1 MSAAHVMSKRERLQA
16 LAAGQAVN
24 RPAVA
29 LWRHFPGD
37 DARPDDL
44 AAAHI
49 WWQHTFDW
57 DLLKVT
63 PSSSYCIQ
71 DWGVQATWQG
81 GDEGTW
87 AYKNAVIQQPADW
100 ARLPLLDP
108 NAGALGR
115 AKQAV
120 AAVCQTVGRDTPV
133 LMTIFSPLA
142 QAKNLAGPRLLSHLR
157 KHPDAV
163 QVGLEIITQSILRYV
178 DALAATGIAG
188 IFYAVQL
195 AEPSRLSR
203 AEYEQFGQPLDLRI
217 LHAAGGYWFNML
229 HAHGLDVYLDLLAGY
244 PVQAINWH
252 DREGGPS
259 LAEGGAIFPGAL
271 SGGLD
276 RRTVHLAAPDDV
288 RREATDA
295 IEQTAGQR
303 LLLSTGCV
311 SMTNAP
317 LSNLWAARRS
327 VEGDWVIG

>member
-1 MSAAHVMSKRERLQA
+1 MTSPAMSKRQRLQA
-16 LAAGQAVN
+16 LAAGQPAD

-49 WWQHTFDW
+49 GWQRTFDW

-71 DWGVQATWQG
+71 DWGVQAAWQG

-87 AYKNAVIQQPADW
+87 TYRNTVVQQPQDW
-100 ARLPLLDP
+100 ARLAVLDP
-108 NAGALGR
+108 SAGALGR
-115 AKQAV
+115 ARQAV
-120 AAVCQTVGRDTPV
+120 TAVCQAVGPDVPV

-142 QAKNLAGPRLLSHLR
+142 QAKNLAGPNLLPHLR

-163 QVGLEIITQSILRYV
+163 QAGLETIAQSVLRYV
-178 DALAATGIAG
+178 DALADTGIDG
-188 IFYAVQL
+188 IFYAAQL
-195 AEPSRLSR
+195 ADPGRLSR
-203 AEYEQFGQPLDLRI
+203 AEYEQFGRPLDLHI
-217 LHAAGGYWFNML
+217 LRAAGGYWFNML
-229 HAHGLDVYLDLLAGY
+229 HAHGLDVYFDLLAGY
-244 PVQAINWH
+244 PVQALNWH

-259 LAEGGAIFPGAL
+259 LAEGGALFPGVL

-288 RREATDA
+288 RREAADA
-295 IEQTAGQR
+295 MQQTAGQR
-303 LLLSTGCV
+303 LILSTGCV
-311 SMTNAP
+311 SMTNSP
-317 LSNLWAARRS
+317 LSNLWAVRRS
-327 VEGDWVIG
+327 VEGEG

>member
-1 MSAAHVMSKRERLQA
+1 MSKRQRLQA
-16 LAAGQAVN
+16 LAAGQPAD

-49 WWQHTFDW
+49 GWQRTFDW

-71 DWGVQATWQG
+71 DWGVQAAWQG

-87 AYKNAVIQQPADW
+87 TYRNTVVQQPQDW
-100 ARLPLLDP
+100 ARLAVLDP
-108 NAGALGR
+108 SAGALGR
-115 AKQAV
+115 ARQAV
-120 AAVCQTVGRDTPV
+120 TAVCQAVGPDVPV

-142 QAKNLAGPRLLSHLR
+142 QAKNLAGPNLLPHLR

-163 QVGLEIITQSILRYV
+163 QAGLETIAQSVLRYV
-178 DALAATGIAG
+178 DALADTGIDG
-188 IFYAVQL
+188 IFYAAQL
-195 AEPSRLSR
+195 ADPGRLSR
-203 AEYEQFGQPLDLRI
+203 AEYEQFGRPLDLHI
-217 LHAAGGYWFNML
+217 LRAAGGYWFNML
-229 HAHGLDVYLDLLAGY
+229 HAHGLDVYFDLLAGY
-244 PVQAINWH
+244 PVQALNWH

-259 LAEGGAIFPGAL
+259 LAEGGALFPGVL

-288 RREATDA
+288 RREAADA
-295 IEQTAGQR
+295 MQQTAGQR
-303 LLLSTGCV
+303 LILSTGCV
-311 SMTNAP
+311 SMTNSP
-317 LSNLWAARRS
+317 LSNLWAVRRS
-327 VEGDWVIG
+327 VEGEG

>member
-1 MSAAHVMSKRERLQA
+1 MPIAPVMSKLERLQA
-16 LAAGQAVN
+16 LVAGQAVD

-49 WWQHTFDW
+49 WWQRTFDW

-71 DWGVQATWQG
+71 DWGVRAVWQG

-87 AYKNAVIQQPADW
+87 SYQNRVIQQPEDW
-100 ARLPLLDP
+100 ARLPVLDP
-108 NAGALGR
+108 DAGALGR
-115 AKQAV
+115 AKEAVAMVCQAV
-120 AAVCQTVGRDTPV
+120 GPDTPV
-133 LMTIFSPLA
+133 LMTLFSPLA
-142 QAKNLAGPRLLSHLR
+142 QAKNLAGPRLLPHLR
-157 KHPDAV
+157 HNPDAV
-163 QVGLEIITQSILRYV
+163 LAGLEIIAQSILRYV

-188 IFYAVQL
+188 IFYAAQL
-195 AEPSRLSR
+195 AEPGRLSR
-203 AEYEQFGQPLDLRI
+203 AEYEQFGQSLDLRI
-217 LHAAGGYWFNML
+217 LHAASGGWFNML
-229 HAHGLDVYLDLLAGY
+229 HAHGLHVYFDLLAGY

-259 LAEGGAIFPGAL
+259 LAAGGALFPGAL

-276 RRTVHLAAPDDV
+276 RRTVHLAGPDDV
-288 RREATDA
+288 RSEAADA

-311 SMTNAP
+311 SMTNSP

-327 VEGDWVIG
+327 VEREA

>member
-1 MSAAHVMSKRERLQA
+1 MAAASSMSKRERLQS
-16 LAAGQAVN
+16 LAAGQAVD

-37 DARPDDL
+37 DARPEDL

-49 WWQHTFDW
+49 WWQRTFDW

-71 DWGVQATWQG
+71 DWGVQAAWQG

-87 AYKNAVIQQPADW
+87 TYQNSVIQQPEDW
-100 ARLPLLDP
+100 ARLPVLDP
-108 NAGALGR
+108 SIGSLGR
-115 AKQAV
+115 ARQAV
-120 AAVCQTVGRDTPV
+120 ATVCQAAGPDTPV

-163 QVGLEIITQSILRYV
+163 QAGLEIIAQSIVRYV
-178 DALAATGIAG
+178 AALADTGIAG

-195 AEPSRLSR
+195 AEPGRLSR

-217 LHAAGGYWFNML
+217 LRAAGGFWFNLL
-229 HAHGLDVYLDLLAGY
+229 HAHGLDVYFDLLAGY

-259 LAEGGAIFPGAL
+259 LAEGGALFSGLL

-276 RRTVHLAAPDDV
+276 RRTVHLAAPSDV
-288 RREATDA
+288 RREAADA
-295 IEQTAGQR
+295 IQQTAGQR

-311 SMTNAP
+311 SMTNSP

-327 VEGDWVIG
+327 VEVTG

>member
-1 MSAAHVMSKRERLQA
+1 MASPSLMNKRERLQA
-16 LAAGQAVN
+16 LVAGEAVD

-44 AAAHI
+44 AAAHV

-71 DWGVQATWQG
+71 DWGVQAVWQG

-87 AYKNAVIQQPADW
+87 TYQNVVIQQPEDW
-100 ARLPLLDP
+100 GRLRLLDP
-108 NAGALGR
+108 GAGSLGR
-115 AKQAV
+115 AKEAV
-120 AAVCQTVGRDTPV
+120 AAVCQAVGPDTPV

-142 QAKNLAGPRLLSHLR
+142 QAKNLAGPKLLPHLR

-163 QVGLEIITQSILRYV
+163 LAGLEAITQSVLQYV
-178 DALAATGIAG
+178 EALADTGIAG
-188 IFYAVQL
+188 VFYAAQM
-195 AEPSRLSR
+195 AEPGRLSR
-203 AEYEQFGQPLDLRI
+203 VEYEQFGQPLDLRI
-217 LHAAGGYWFNML
+217 LQAGSGYWFNML
-229 HAHGLDVYLDLLAGY
+229 HAHGVDVYFDLLAGY

-252 DREGGPS
+252 DREAGPS
-259 LAEGGAIFPGAL
+259 LAAGGALFPGAL

-276 RRTVHLAAPDDV
+276 RWTIHRGAPDDV
-288 RREATDA
+288 RGEAADA
-295 IEQTAGQR
+295 VAQMAGQR
-303 LLLSTGCV
+303 LILSTGCV
-311 SMTNAP
+311 SMTNSP

-327 VEGDWVIG
+327 VEE

>member
-1 MSAAHVMSKRERLQA
+1 MNASTGMSKRERLQA
-16 LAAGQAVN
+16 LAAGQAVD

-44 AAAHI
+44 AAAHL
-49 WWQHTFDW
+49 WWQRTFDW

-63 PSSSYCIQ
+63 PSSSYCVH
-71 DWGVQATWQG
+71 DWGMQAVWQG

-87 AYKNAVIQQPADW
+87 AYQNHAIQQPEDW
-100 ARLPLLDP
+100 ARLAVLDP
-108 NAGALGR
+108 AAGALGQAR
-115 AKQAV
+115 QAV
-120 AAVCQTVGRDTPV
+120 AAVCQALGPDTPV

-142 QAKNLAGPRLLSHLR
+142 QAKNLAGPRLLPHLR
-157 KHPDAV
+157 KAPGAV
-163 QVGLEIITQSILRYV
+163 LAGLETIAQSIVRYV
-178 DALAATGIAG
+178 EALSDTGIAG

-195 AEPSRLSR
+195 AEPGRLSR

-229 HAHGLDVYLDLLAGY
+229 HAHGLEVYFDLLAGY
-244 PVQAINWH
+244 PVQASNWH

-259 LAEGGAIFPGAL
+259 LAEGGALFPGAL

-276 RRTVHLAAPDDV
+276 RRTVHLGAPADV
-288 RREATDA
+288 GREAADA
-295 IEQTAGQR
+295 IAQTQGRR
-303 LLLSTGCV
+303 LILSTGCV
-311 SMTNAP
+311 SMTNSP

-327 VEGDWVIG
+327 VEGMAG

>member
-1 MSAAHVMSKRERLQA
+1 MTSSAMSKRERLQN
-16 LAAGQAVN
+16 LAAGQPVD

-37 DARPDDL
+37 DVRADDL

-49 WWQHTFDW
+49 WWQRTFDW

-71 DWGVQATWQG
+71 DWGVQAAWQG

-87 AYKNAVIQQPADW
+87 TYRNTIIQQPQDW
-100 ARLPLLDP
+100 TRLAVLDP
-108 NAGALGR
+108 TAGALGQAR
-115 AKQAV
+115 RAV
-120 AAVCQTVGRDTPV
+120 AAVCQAVGPDVPV

-142 QAKNLAGPRLLSHLR
+142 QAKNLAGPNLLPHLR
-157 KHPDAV
+157 QHPDAV
-163 QVGLEIITQSILRYV
+163 LAGLETIAQSVLRTM
-178 DALAATGIAG
+178 DALADTGIAG

-195 AEPSRLSR
+195 ADPSRLSR
-203 AEYEQFGQPLDLRI
+203 AEYQQFGQPLDLRI
-217 LHAAGGYWFNML
+217 LRAADGWFNML
-229 HAHGLDVYLDLLAGY
+229 HAHGLGVYFDLLAGY
-244 PVQAINWH
+244 PVQALNWH

-259 LAEGGAIFPGAL
+259 LAAGGERFPGAL

-276 RRTVHLAAPDDV
+276 RHTMHLAEPADV
-288 RREATDA
+288 QREAADA
-295 IEQTAGQR
+295 MQQTAGQR
-303 LLLSTGCV
+303 LILSTGCV

-327 VEGDWVIG
+327 VED

>member
-1 MSAAHVMSKRERLQA
+1 MSTPSMSKRERL
-16 LAAGQAVN
+16 LAAAAGAPVD

-37 DARPDDL
+37 DARPHDL
-44 AAAHI
+44 AAAHV
-49 WWQHTFDW
+49 WWQRTFDW

-63 PSSSYCIQ
+63 PSSAYCIQ
-71 DWGVQATWQG
+71 DWGVEAAWRG

-87 AYKNAVIQQPADW
+87 TYQNTVVQQPEDW
-100 ARLPLLDP
+100 ARLPVLDP
-108 NAGALGR
+108 EAGALGR

-120 AAVCQTVGRDTPV
+120 AAVCQALGPETPV

-157 KHPDAV
+157 QHPDAV
-163 QVGLEIITQSILRYV
+163 LAGLEIIARSVQRYV
-178 DALAATGIAG
+178 EALADSGIAG

-203 AEYEQFGQPLDLRI
+203 SEYERFGVPLDRRI
-217 LHAAGGYWFNML
+217 LQAAAGYWFNMV
-229 HAHGLDVYLDLLAGY
+229 HAHGLDVYFDLLAGY

-259 LAEGGAIFPGAL
+259 LAAGGALFPGAL

-276 RRTVHLAAPDDV
+276 RWTVHQGAPDDV
-288 RREATDA
+288 RREAA
-295 IEQTAGQR
+295 AALQQTAGRR
-303 LLLSTGCV
+303 LILSTGCV
-311 SMTNAP
+311 SMTNSP
-317 LSNLWAARRS
+317 LSNLWAARQA
-327 VEGDWVIG
+327 VA

>member
-1 MSAAHVMSKRERLQA
+1 MTPPTMSKRERLLA
-16 LAAGQAVN
+16 LAAGQPAD

-49 WWQHTFDW
+49 AWQRTFDW

-71 DWGVQATWQG
+71 DWGVRAVWQG

-87 AYKNAVIQQPADW
+87 TYQNTAIQQPTDW
-100 ARLPLLDP
+100 ERLAVLDP
-108 NAGALGR
+108 AAGALDQAR
-115 AKQAV
+115 QAV
-120 AAVCQTVGRDTPV
+120 KSVCQAVGPDTPV
-133 LMTIFSPLA
+133 LMTLFSPLA
-142 QAKNLAGPRLLSHLR
+142 QAKNLAGPNLLPHLR
-157 KHPDAV
+157 QHPDAV
-163 QVGLEIITQSILRYV
+163 QAGLEIITRSVLRFV
-178 DALAATGIAG
+178 DALAGTGIAG

-203 AEYEQFGQPLDLRI
+203 AEYAQFGQPLDMRI
-217 LHAAGGYWFNML
+217 LTAAGGFWFNML
-229 HAHGLDVYLDLLAGY
+229 HAHGLNVYFDLLAGY
-244 PVQAINWH
+244 PVQALNWH

-259 LAEGGAIFPGAL
+259 LADGGARFAGAL

-288 RREATDA
+288 RRETADA
-295 IEQTAGQR
+295 VQQTAGQR
-303 LLLSTGCV
+303 LILSTGCV
-311 SMTNAP
+311 SMTNSP

-327 VEGDWVIG
+327 VDG

>member
-1 MSAAHVMSKRERLQA
+1 MTAPAMSKRERLHA
-16 LAAGQAVN
+16 LAAGQPAD

-44 AAAHI
+44 AAAHL

-71 DWGVQATWQG
+71 DWGVQAAWQG

-87 AYKNAVIQQPADW
+87 VYQNTLIQRPEDW
-100 ARLPLLDP
+100 ARLAVLDP
-108 NAGALGR
+108 AAGSLGLAR
-115 AKQAV
+115 QAV
-120 AAVCQTVGRDTPV
+120 TAVCQAVGPAVPV

-142 QAKNLAGPRLLSHLR
+142 QAKNLAGPNLLPHLR

-163 QVGLEIITQSILRYV
+163 QAGLEIIAQSVLRYV
-178 DALAATGIAG
+178 DALADTGVAG
-188 IFYAVQL
+188 IFYAAQL
-195 AEPSRLSR
+195 ADPGRLSR
-203 AEYEQFGQPLDLRI
+203 AEYEQFGQPLDRRI
-217 LHAAGGYWFNML
+217 LRAAGGFWFNML
-229 HAHGLDVYLDLLAGY
+229 HAHGLDVYFDLLAGY
-244 PVQAINWH
+244 PVQALNWH
-252 DREGGPS
+252 DREGGPD
-259 LAEGGAIFPGAL
+259 LAAGGALFTGAL

-288 RREATDA
+288 RREAADA
-295 IEQTAGQR
+295 VRQTAGER
-303 LLLSTGCV
+303 LILSTGCV
-311 SMTNAP
+311 AMTNSP

-327 VEGDWVIG
+327 VEVRG